1 MNKQE
6 KHDEDLLSRY
16 INPEQIEKAPEG
28 FTLKVMSLIE
38 TENEPVKVVV
48 KMRKISLVP
57 VISGAVTILLIAS
70 VFLIPGNKSEFIA
83 SPALEVLKNL
93 KISLPE
99 IDLTS
104 LFRLNVPLSLL
115 YGLIGILLLSLL
127 DRALY
132 GVFHKGR

>member
-83 SPALEVLKNL
+83 SPALGVLKNL